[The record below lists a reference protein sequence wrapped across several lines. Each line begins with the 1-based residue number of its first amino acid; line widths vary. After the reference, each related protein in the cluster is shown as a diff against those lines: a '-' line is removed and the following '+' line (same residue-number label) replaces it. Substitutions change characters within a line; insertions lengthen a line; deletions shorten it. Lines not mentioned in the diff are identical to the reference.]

1 MNMALICMGR
11 LKEKYWRDA
20 IAEYEKRLRPYVKLE
35 ILEGG
40 EEDAPENLSERE
52 KERIMDKE
60 GAFFLGKM
68 KEGDLR

>member
-1 MNMALICMGR
+1 MKIRILAIGK

-60 GAFFLGKM
+60 GAFSLAK
-68 KEGDLR
+68 